1 MSISD
6 NRRSEAIKGPPSS
19 FKNGRYDHLFDLVV
33 TRCPNESCH
42 GYIIETI
49 PESGMLNVAKMVYPA
64 YTFRPYPEYIPAHI
78 RQDYQEACAVKD
90 LSPKASATLS
100 RRCLQGM
107 IRDFWGIR
115 KPNLHSEITELRNHS
130 VDGSLV
136 DALLGIKSIGN
147 IGAHPEVDTAQMVD
161 VAPEEAETLIA
172 TIELLLAEWYVAR
185 EARKVLLEKAAELNR
200 R

>member
-1 MSISD
+1 
-6 NRRSEAIKGPPSS
+6 
-19 FKNGRYDHLFDLVV
+19 
-33 TRCPNESCH
+33 
-42 GYIIETI
+42 
-49 PESGMLNVAKMVYPA
+49 
-64 YTFRPYPEYIPAHI
+64 
-78 RQDYQEACAVKD
+78 
-90 LSPKASATLS
+90 
-100 RRCLQGM
+100 M
-107 IRDFWGIR
+107 IRDFWEII
-115 KPNLHSEITELRNHS
+115 KPNLHSEITELRNHN
-130 VDGSLV
+130 VDGALV